1 MPTKVLTVCL
11 GNYCRSPFAQLAL
24 SRRGGP
30 RLAVRSAGLISKWQ
44 DKPAHP
50 SMVEAARRL
59 GFDLSAHRGRHITL
73 EMLGWADTVLAMDAS
88 VLATLRAVFG
98 PQHDSK
104 LCLYLDG
111 RDVPD
116 PIGEDD
122 AAFFD
127 CAVMIEAGTALHGG
141 GLIT

>member
-1 MPTKVLTVCL
+1 MPAKVLTVCL

-24 SRRGGP
+24 TRRGGS

-44 DKPAHP
+44 DQPANP
-50 SMVEAARRL
+50 AMINAARRL
-59 GFDLSAHRGRHITL
+59 GYDLSAHRGQHITL

-88 VLATLRAVFG
+88 VLTVLRAVFG
-98 PQHDSK
+98 PEHESK
-104 LCLYLDG
+104 LRLYLGD

-116 PIGEDD
+116 PIGQDD
-122 AAFFD
+122 AAFVD

-141 GLIT
+141 GRIT